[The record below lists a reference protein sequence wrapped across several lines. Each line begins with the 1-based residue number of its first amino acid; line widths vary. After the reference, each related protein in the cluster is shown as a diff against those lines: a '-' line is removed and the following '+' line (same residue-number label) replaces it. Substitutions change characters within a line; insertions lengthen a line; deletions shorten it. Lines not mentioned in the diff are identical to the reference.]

1 MLDIV
6 LQIVILYMYNIMEF
20 SVSMDCR
27 FSLDRQD
34 TSCELNHS
42 SDILLYKTNGEVILY
57 SNNTDTHIYQ
67 CYTRY

>member
-1 MLDIV
+1 
-6 LQIVILYMYNIMEF
+6 MEF